1 MIILTKKKK
10 LTLEEV
16 QELDGY
22 NLAKSVFDEYIRTG
36 KRSEG
41 GSPYR
46 IYVET
51 VAETIR
57 DEKLRE
63 KLTLKHLDAIE
74 IIRKEGTYFYNGV
87 YKFLRQQIIGNISMN
102 ITNQVINKN

>member
-1 MIILTKKKK
+1 MAKKQK
-10 LTLEEV
+10 LTPEEV

-22 NLAKSVFDEYIRTG
+22 NLSKSVFDDYIKTG

-41 GSPYR
+41 GAPYR

-57 DEKLRE
+57 NETMRE
-63 KLTLKHLDAIE
+63 KLTLKHLEAIE
-74 IIRKEGTYFYNGV
+74 IIRKEGTNFYNGV
-87 YKFLRQQIIGNISMN
+87 YKFLRQQIIENISMN
-102 ITNQVINKN
+102 ITNHVINKN